1 VGRQNY
7 ADASSGKQRQKE
19 ARLLLMLSTKCSQV
33 AGLLDMRMPA
43 TCCGQSR
50 HKSGVVN
57 DTVAVLR
64 GVACEESASCR
75 SKIAA
80 QMEGQAGAAV
90 LLDG

>member
-1 VGRQNY
+1 MWAGENY

-33 AGLLDMRMPA
+33 AGQLDMRMPA

-57 DTVAVLR
+57 DTGAVLR
-64 GVACEESASCR
+64 GGHVKRAHRIQDCGSN
-75 SKIAA
+75 
-80 QMEGQAGAAV
+80 GGAG
-90 LLDG
+90 